1 MRFTN
6 YMQMAAFF
14 VLLYN
19 QISLGQNRI
28 EKDSSKTL
36 AFAVQA
42 GAEKKEVIKSGNW
55 ISEMAEQ
62 SINSKSVYQ
71 DSNTFSKTYFS
82 LYAPFEKNDFLLRRK
97 NKKMRGMLSFN
108 EDPIRYVEDQLISGN
123 ELMETFVNE
132 RATRLNLDSDYMI
145 KGRITV
151 RDLRVFDFIPTVYF
165 NLPETAVQIEFKRK
179 F

>member
-82 LYAPFEKNDFLLRRK
+82 LYFSNNPAYLLGSFLLR
-97 NKKMRGMLSFN
+97 SWA
-108 EDPIRYVEDQLISGN
+108 S
-123 ELMETFVNE
+123 
-132 RATRLNLDSDYMI
+132 NL
-145 KGRITV
+145 
-151 RDLRVFDFIPTVYF
+151 
-165 NLPETAVQIEFKRK
+165 
-179 F
+179 